1 MKLVAG
7 LGNPGP
13 RYVGT
18 RHNAGY
24 RIALALAER
33 LGLDWSDSPYRARLA
48 RGHVC
53 VASAT
58 QGAED
63 FELAVLMPTTFM
75 NASGESIRWAVEG
88 LGIDPEHELLVAFD
102 DLDLPFGRLRL
113 RAAGGCG
120 GHRGM
125 ESIASEL
132 ASERFARLRF
142 GIHRPPT
149 GADVIDYVLSPFDDS
164 EAAQLVELV
173 ERAVDAI
180 LAVHSE
186 GIDLAMERFNRSDE
200 TGSPDDSKSH

>member
-33 LGLDWSDSPYRARLA
+33 LGLDWSASPYQGRLA
-48 RGHVC
+48 RGR
-53 VASAT
+53 VAEAT

-75 NASGESIRWAVEG
+75 NASGESIRSAVED
-88 LGIDPEHELLVAFD
+88 LGIDPESELLVAFD

-113 RAAGGCG
+113 RASGGCG
-120 GHRGM
+120 GHLGM

-132 ASERFARLRF
+132 ASERFSRLRF
-142 GIHRPPT
+142 GIHRPPA
-149 GADVIDYVLSPFDDS
+149 GADVIDYVLSPFDDA
-164 EAAQLVELV
+164 EAVQLADLV

-180 LAVHSE
+180 VAVHTE
-186 GIDLAMERFNRSDE
+186 GIDLAMERFNRLDE
-200 TGSPDDSKSH
+200 TRSPDDF